1 MSPTP
6 RRPRFEVVERT
17 TRLPFPATAVYA
29 WHARPGALER
39 LTPPWERVVVLSRTG
54 GLGDGGRTVLR
65 VGLGPVGLRW
75 VALHRDHLPGQEFV
89 DEQVEGPFA
98 HWVHLH
104 RFTPDGESACRVT
117 DRVEYAPPGGALGA
131 AIAGPLV
138 RRRLERLLAY
148 RHALLA
154 SDLAAHA
161 MFAGRGPMRV
171 AITGSSGLVGRALT
185 TFLSTGG
192 HTVLP
197 IVRRPA
203 GPGEIAWHPH
213 GRLDAAGLEGVD
225 AVVHLAG
232 ENVGAGRWTS
242 ARKRRIRDSRVGGT
256 TALAGAIA
264 ALAHPPRVLVAAAAI
279 GIYGDRGDELLDD
292 DSLPGP
298 PGRFLGDVCRAW
310 ESAGEPARLAGI
322 RVALPRF
329 GVVLSPAGGALAKLL
344 PVFRAG
350 LGGPVG
356 GGRQWM
362 AWLSIEDAVGA
373 VHHALFT
380 DGLTGSFNAVAP
392 HPVTNAEFTRT
403 LGRVLRRPAV
413 LPVPAVALRLALG
426 AMAQE
431 TILTSARVVPT
442 RLSASGYRFRH
453 PTLEHALRFE
463 LGRFADGSGPSMIPP

>member
-17 TRLPFPATAVYA
+17 TRLPFPATDVLA

-39 LTPPWERVVVLSRTG
+39 LTPPWER
-54 GLGDGGRTVLR
+54 
-65 VGLGPVGLRW
+65 
-75 VALHRDHLPGQEFV
+75 AAA
-89 DEQVEGPFA
+89 GPFA
-98 HWVHLH
+98 RCVHLH
-104 RFTPDGESACRVT
+104 RVTPDGESACRVT
-117 DRVEYAPPGGALGA
+117 DRLEYAPAGGALGTA
-131 AIAGPLV
+131 VAGPLV

-154 SDLAAHA
+154 GDLAAHA
-161 MFAGRGPMRV
+161 TFAGRGPMRV
-171 AITGSSGLVGRALT
+171 AITGSSGLIGRALT
-185 TFLSTGG
+185 VFLSTGG

-203 GPGEIAWHPH
+203 GLGEIAWHPG
-213 GRLDAAGLEGVD
+213 GRLDVAGLEGVH

-232 ENVGAGRWTS
+232 ENVGARWTA
-242 ARKRRIRDSRVGGT
+242 ARKRRIRESRVRGT
-256 TALAGAIA
+256 TALAEAMAG
-264 ALAHPPRVLVAAAAI
+264 LGHRPRVLVAAAAT
-279 GIYGDRGDELLDD
+279 GIYGDRGDEILDD
-292 DSLPGP
+292 DSPPGP
-298 PGRFLGDVCRAW
+298 PGRFLGDVCREW
-310 ESAGEPARLAGI
+310 ESASEPARLAGI

-329 GVVLSPAGGALAKLL
+329 GVVLSPAGGALAKML
-344 PVFRAG
+344 PVFQAG

-362 AWLSIEDAVGA
+362 AWLSMEDAVGV

-380 DGLTGSFNAVAP
+380 HELTGSFNAVAP
-392 HPVTNAEFTRT
+392 HPVRNAEFTRT

-413 LPVPAVALRLALG
+413 LPVPAAALRLVLG

-463 LGRFADGSGPSMIPP
+463 LGRFADGSSPSMIPP